1 MATGPRYK
9 VPMRRRREVRTDYH
23 QRLRLLKSGK
33 PRLVARVSNRHV
45 RAQLITPGPDGDETH
60 VAASSEHLSEYGWE
74 APTGNLPSAYLTGY
88 LAGMRAIEAGLDEA
102 VLDIGLNTAT
112 PGNKVFVVQEGAI
125 DAGVSIPHNESVL
138 ADWSRNRGEHI
149 AAYAE
154 QRDEPLY
161 NSEFDATT
169 LPEHFDTVLETIQD
183 ADITMNTD
191 ADTDNN
197 NSQSVGD
204 NE

>member
-1 MATGPRYK
+1 
-9 VPMRRRREVRTDYH
+9 MRRRRESRTDYH

-60 VAASSEHLSEYGWE
+60 AAASSEELGEYGWD

-88 LAGMRAIEAGLDEA
+88 LAGIRALDAGLTEA

-112 PGNKVFVVQEGAI
+112 PGNKVFAVQEGAI
-125 DAGVSIPHNESVL
+125 DAGLSIPHSESVL

-149 AAYAE
+149 AEYAE
-154 QRDEPLY
+154 QLDEPLY
-161 NSEFDATT
+161 GGDFDATE
-169 LPEHFDTVLETIQD
+169 LPEHFDEVRERLME
-183 ADITMNTD
+183 
-191 ADTDNN
+191 
-197 NSQSVGD
+197 D
-204 NE
+204 NEQ

>member
-33 PRLVARVSNRHV
+33 PRLVARVSNKHV
-45 RAQLITPGPDGDETH
+45 RAQLASPGPDGDEIH
-60 VAASSEHLSEYGWE
+60 AAASSEDLSEYGWE

-88 LAGMRAIEAGLDEA
+88 LAGLRAIEAGLEEA
-102 VLDIGLNTAT
+102 VLDLGLNTAT
-112 PGNKVFVVQEGAI
+112 PGNKAFAVQEGAI
-125 DAGVSIPHNESVL
+125 DAGLEIPHSDSVL

-154 QRDEPLY
+154 QLEDDLY
-161 NSEFDATT
+161 SGEFDATE
-169 LPEHFDTVLETIQD
+169 LPEHFDEVRETLQED
-183 ADITMNTD
+183 H
-191 ADTDNN
+191 
-197 NSQSVGD
+197 
-204 NE
+204 E

>member
-9 VPMRRRREVRTDYH
+9 VPMRRRREDRTDYH

-60 VAASSEHLSEYGWE
+60 VAASSEDLDEYGWD

-88 LAGMRAIEAGLDEA
+88 LAGMRAIEAGLSEA

-112 PGNKVFVVQEGAI
+112 PGNKVFAVQEGAI
-125 DAGVSIPHNESVL
+125 DAGLEIPHSDNVL

-149 AAYAE
+149 AEYAE
-154 QRDEPLY
+154 QLDEPLY
-161 NSEFDATT
+161 SGDLDATD
-169 LPEHFDTVLETIQD
+169 LPEHFDEVRERLME
-183 ADITMNTD
+183 
-191 ADTDNN
+191 
-197 NSQSVGD
+197 D
-204 NE
+204 NEQ